1 MKQRIESAGAKLV
14 PVPRKLLDKPEAKNR
29 PLRSMVQD
37 VKADQTAIEV
47 LVRSILLLLHSLHS
61 NFVIEIRYTDGK
73 LFCQGRAFSKNDL
86 AGIFNEQQKSHCL
99 LERAKALTTPV
110 KKMRIGPGILMRTT
124 VVAPLLPNGANG

>member
-1 MKQRIESAGAKLV
+1 MKQRIESARAKLV

-47 LVRSILLLLHSLHS
+47 LVRSILLLLHSPHS

-73 LFCQGRAFSKNDL
+73 LFCQGCEPFKKRFGRD
-86 AGIFNEQQKSHCL
+86 FQRTVESHCL

-110 KKMRIGPGILMRTT
+110 KQMRIGPGI
-124 VVAPLLPNGANG
+124 